1 MARPAPVIN
10 LTAESRTVLE
20 GLARSRETAHSLVQ
34 RAQIV
39 LRAAD
44 GESSKAIA

>member
-10 LTAESRTVLE
+10 LTAESRTILE

-34 RAQIV
+34 RAQIM

-44 GESSKAIA
+44 GDALDAR